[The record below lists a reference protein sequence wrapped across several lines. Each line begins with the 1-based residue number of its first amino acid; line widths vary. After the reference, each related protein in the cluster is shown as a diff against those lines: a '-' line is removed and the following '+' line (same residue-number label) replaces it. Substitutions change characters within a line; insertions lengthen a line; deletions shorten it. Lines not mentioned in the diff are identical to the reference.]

1 MKYDLKELRN
11 ASLKNDESLLFNDRP
26 FAYSSVNNSLVDH
39 AAHDRDY
46 YYDAGFWIV
55 NIRNLWPICFFLLF
69 LFLLRIVIAPG
80 YILYLNAGRVC
91 CFDHSHVFICKCFP
105 ATCHNWSI
113 VPFPILHPT

>member
-11 ASLKNDESLLFNDRP
+11 ASLRNDESLLFNDRP

-55 NIRNLWPICFFLLF
+55 NIRNLWPICFFFFFFLGLL
-69 LFLLRIVIAPG
+69 LLLV
-80 YILYLNAGRVC
+80 ILYLNASRREGLL
-91 CFDHSHVFICKCFP
+91 F
-105 ATCHNWSI
+105 
-113 VPFPILHPT
+113 